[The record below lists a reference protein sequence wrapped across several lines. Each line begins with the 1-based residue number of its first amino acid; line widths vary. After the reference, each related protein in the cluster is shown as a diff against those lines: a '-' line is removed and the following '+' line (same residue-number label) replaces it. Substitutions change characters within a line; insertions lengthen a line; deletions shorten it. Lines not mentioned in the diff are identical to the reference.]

1 MNRNHRNQGVLNT
14 TAILFNCKSCKTPTK
29 ISECKSSFKK
39 PVKIQDEEARKL
51 KKCIYI
57 DI

>member
-39 PVKIQDEEARKL
+39 PVKIQDEEARKI
-51 KKCIYI
+51 KNVYI
-57 DI
+57 